1 MSFLNVNSGVPNL
14 DGNNMTSGKLNE
26 RVDQFKSALNSVM
39 PQNVKG
45 EPKKVTNELIELA
58 LNQPSG
64 KRAVNLLLNNS
75 PVGLGNQP
83 NGEDIENAGFTF
95 TGTAFHIGA
104 PKFYKSADGA
114 TITVYPGG
122 GTAESGE
129 DKRKIVYQTDRYTQE
144 MFYDENGKLTKGEI
158 TIKDKVAG
166 FTEEKYSFL
175 MDSKGTIESV
185 IR

>member
-1 MSFLNVNSGVPNL
+1 MSFLNVNSRVGSL

-26 RVDQFKSALNSVM
+26 RVDQFKSVLNSVM

-75 PVGLGNQP
+75 PVGKGKQP
-83 NGEDIENAGFTF
+83 GREDIENAGFTF
-95 TGTAFHIGA
+95 TATGMHPGA
-104 PKFYKSADGA
+104 PVIYTSADGA
-114 TITVYPGG
+114 AITIYDGK
-122 GTAESGE
+122 GTAEMGE

-144 MFYDENGKLTKGEI
+144 MFYDENGKLTTGNI

-166 FTEEKYSFL
+166 FIEEQYLFNMKP
-175 MDSKGTIESV
+175 DGDITV